1 MKEPVLL
8 KGNNFGLTIVLDDKI
23 EFEELLTIIEQKFVE
38 AAKFFNTKTQV
49 VLKIEGRVLSV
60 EETERVLEKITQNSS
75 LSIAYVMEGDQVLE
89 TKFKKVIEERSIRLK
104 ESESEARLKS
114 GGVSFGQF
122 YQGTLR
128 SGQSLESDASVV
140 VIGDVNPGA
149 TVRAKGNIVV
159 LGCVKGYVFAGVGGN
174 EKAFIAALEMKPM
187 QIRIGSHIARSSD
200 EESAKKK
207 WFGKRAKQGAE
218 EEAKIAFVE
227 DDNIY
232 IEPISKSLLNEITA

>member
-23 EFEELLTIIEQKFVE
+23 EFEELLAIIARKFVE

-60 EETERVLEKITQNSS
+60 EETERVLETITENSS

-89 TKFKKVIEERSIRLK
+89 TKFKQLIEERAIRLK
-104 ESESEARLKS
+104 ESRSESCLKS

-128 SGQSLESDASVV
+128 SGQSLESDAK
-140 VIGDVNPGA
+140 IG
-149 TVRAKGNIVV
+149 RAHV
-159 LGCVKGYVFAGVGGN
+159 
-174 EKAFIAALEMKPM
+174 
-187 QIRIGSHIARSSD
+187 
-200 EESAKKK
+200 
-207 WFGKRAKQGAE
+207 
-218 EEAKIAFVE
+218 
-227 DDNIY
+227 
-232 IEPISKSLLNEITA
+232 

>member
-23 EFEELLTIIEQKFVE
+23 EFEELLTIIAKKFVE

-60 EETERVLEKITQNSS
+60 EETERVLETISENSS

-104 ESESEARLKS
+104 ESQNESRLKS

-140 VIGDVNPGA
+140 VLSLI
-149 TVRAKGNIVV
+149 
-159 LGCVKGYVFAGVGGN
+159 
-174 EKAFIAALEMKPM
+174 
-187 QIRIGSHIARSSD
+187 HI
-200 EESAKKK
+200 
-207 WFGKRAKQGAE
+207 
-218 EEAKIAFVE
+218 
-227 DDNIY
+227 
-232 IEPISKSLLNEITA
+232 

>member
-23 EFEELLTIIEQKFVE
+23 EFEELLAIIARKFVE

-60 EETERVLEKITQNSS
+60 EETERVLETITENSS
-75 LSIAYVMEGDQVLE
+75 LSIAYVLE
-89 TKFKKVIEERSIRLK
+89 TKFKQLIEERAIRLK
-104 ESESEARLKS
+104 ESRSESRLKS

-149 TVRAKGNIVV
+149 TVKAKGNIVV
-159 LGCVKGYVFAGVGGN
+159 LGCVKGYVFAGVDGN
-174 EKAFIAALEMKPM
+174 DKAFIAALEMKPM
-187 QIRIGSHIARSSD
+187 QIRIGSYIARSSD
-200 EESAKKK
+200 QVSAKKRL
-207 WFGKRAKQGAE
+207 FGKKAKQGD

-227 DDNIY
+227 DENIY

>member
-23 EFEELLTIIEQKFVE
+23 EFEELLAIIARKFVE

-60 EETERVLEKITQNSS
+60 EETERVLETITENSS

-89 TKFKKVIEERSIRLK
+89 TKFKQLIEERAIRLK
-104 ESESEARLKS
+104 ESRSESRLKS

-149 TVRAKGNIVV
+149 TVKAKGNIVV
-159 LGCVKGYVFAGVGGN
+159 LGCVKGYVFAGVDGN
-174 EKAFIAALEMKPM
+174 DKAFIAALAM
-187 QIRIGSHIARSSD
+187 QIRIGSYIARSSD
-200 EESAKKK
+200 QVSAKKRL
-207 WFGKRAKQGAE
+207 FGKKAKQGD

-227 DDNIY
+227 DENIY

>member
-23 EFEELLTIIEQKFVE
+23 EFEELLAIIARKFVE

-49 VLKIEGRVLSV
+49 VLKIEGRVLTV
-60 EETERVLEKITQNSS
+60 EETERVLETITENSS

-89 TKFKKVIEERSIRLK
+89 TKFKQLIEERAIRLK
-104 ESESEARLKS
+104 ESRSESRLKS

-149 TVRAKGNIVV
+149 TVKAKGNIVV
-159 LGCVKGYVFAGVGGN
+159 LGCVKGYVFAGVDGN
-174 EKAFIAALEMKPM
+174 DKAFIAALEMKPM
-187 QIRIGSHIARSSD
+187 QIRIGSYIARSSD
-200 EESAKKK
+200 QVSAKKRL
-207 WFGKRAKQGAE
+207 FGKKAKQGD

-227 DDNIY
+227 DENIY